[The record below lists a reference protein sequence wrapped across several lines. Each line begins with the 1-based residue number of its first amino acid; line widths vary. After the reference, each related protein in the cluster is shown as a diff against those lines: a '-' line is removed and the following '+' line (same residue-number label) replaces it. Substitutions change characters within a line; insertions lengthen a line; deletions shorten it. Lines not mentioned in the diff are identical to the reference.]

1 MAIIYLQP
9 PEYGILPEQEQV
21 VQILLQLATKVDR
34 EDEAAGTKEKP
45 VQQAARAILLVEM
58 TEKETEDKVV
68 LLE

>member
-1 MAIIYLQP
+1 M
-9 PEYGILPEQEQV
+9 
-21 VQILLQLATKVDR
+21 LQLATKVDR

>member
-1 MAIIYLQP
+1 M
-9 PEYGILPEQEQV
+9 
-21 VQILLQLATKVDR
+21 LQLATKVDR
-34 EDEAAGTKEKP
+34 EDEVAGTKEKP